1 MAPHTV
7 LLLADGI
14 MLCSHLEQVEVAS
27 PDPGM
32 HPTSCADADF
42 GRKRGTQGLFGSA
55 PVPSLHQELGG
66 SSHSLLSLSREAQ
79 FRTGLRAMPGQEG
92 IMFQLRLAKP
102 TKIFCLSQ
110 GEVRAVALEQ
120 QSTRLP
126 ATRDILRSAQ
136 GGSTLAQLCM
146 VLGVENV
153 QPWQLP
159 ISR

>member
-27 PDPGM
+27 PDPGT

-42 GRKRGTQGLFGSA
+42 GRQRGTQGLVGNA
-55 PVPSLHQELGG
+55 PVPSPHQELGN
-66 SSHSLLSLSREAQ
+66 SSHSLLSLSGEVVQGWPQGYARSRRNNIPAQ
-79 FRTGLRAMPGQEG
+79 TG
-92 IMFQLRLAKP
+92 KP

-126 ATRDILRSAQ
+126 TTRDR
-136 GGSTLAQLCM
+136 
-146 VLGVENV
+146 
-153 QPWQLP
+153 
-159 ISR
+159 